1 MHASK
6 TNTKSISSPSRTYLP
21 RDTAAVDTA
30 AVDTAYGRETIIK
43 HKKSHGPT
51 ISGFKVM
58 LERAESRHA
67 FSWVLVPK
75 LAIIRAL
82 ARAER
87 IAKEKKKA
95 VYAIIRLFFCNDVAS
110 SFLSFFF
117 LSFFCRLRNSPS
129 VMRTSH
135 DLFWTGILARRD
147 RKSVV

>member
-87 IAKEKKKA
+87 IAKEKKKLCTQ
-95 VYAIIRLFFCNDVAS
+95 LFVFSFATTS
-110 SFLSFFF
+110 PLLSFLFSFFRF
-117 LSFFCRLRNSPS
+117 S
-129 VMRTSH
+129 V
-135 DLFWTGILARRD
+135 DFEIRRQ
-147 RKSVV
+147 